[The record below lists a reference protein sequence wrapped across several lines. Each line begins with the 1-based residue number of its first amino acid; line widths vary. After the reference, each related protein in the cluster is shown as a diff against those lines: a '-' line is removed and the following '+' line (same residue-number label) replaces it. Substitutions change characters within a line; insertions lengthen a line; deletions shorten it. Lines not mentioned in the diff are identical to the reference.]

1 MNFEELQKK
10 KTETE
15 LPICL
20 GSPLIGEKQ
29 RYVVEKFGVETTD
42 EDIQVALEI
51 RELLLPRNETTVD
64 RKVGFG
70 WFVDK
75 TGTCHYLNTR

>member
-1 MNFEELQKK
+1 MEIIDI
-10 KTETE
+10 
-15 LPICL
+15 PGI
-20 GSPLIGEKQ
+20 
-29 RYVVEKFGVETTD
+29 RYKGREMAIEKFGVETTD